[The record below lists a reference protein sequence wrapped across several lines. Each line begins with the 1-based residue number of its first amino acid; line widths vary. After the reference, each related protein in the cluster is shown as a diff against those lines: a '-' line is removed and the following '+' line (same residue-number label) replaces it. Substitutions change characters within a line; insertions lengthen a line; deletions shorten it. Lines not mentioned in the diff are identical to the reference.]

1 MAEGIEQILKIA
13 QHIKNAEVNGDKET
27 YFESKYKTFKTKY
40 PQLYKKV
47 CTEKDFDMENLR
59 FMLSMMDQ
67 INNKEK
73 EQYNAEVMV
82 GQMLF
87 DKYVKPNVKQ

>member
-1 MAEGIEQILKIA
+1 MAQEDIEHIMKIA
-13 QHIKNAEVNGDKET
+13 QHIKTSEVENKEDF
-27 YFESKYKTFKTKY
+27 FENKFKVFKTKY

-59 FMLSMMDQ
+59 FMLTML
-67 INNKEK
+67 NKIQTNEK
-73 EQYNAEVMV
+73 DTFGAEAMI

-87 DKYVKPNVKQ
+87 DKYVKPKT